1 MVHALEKI
9 HRLLKPDG
17 GLIDIHPPPDPA
29 SIEVRVGARTTLAGW
44 LNETDDFAPYEDA
57 DRALAQVVQSGRFTV
72 ERDGTIALITHAD
85 TSAELREYVAEEWEH
100 ARIDD
105 ITAGRVDE
113 LLSTPGRDKE
123 VILRETVRIARLK
136 PLHANLRSPISSC

>member
-9 HRLLKPDG
+9 HRLLKPG
-17 GLIDIHPPPDPA
+17 GRLIDIHPPPDPA

-44 LNETDDFAPYEDA
+44 LQETDDYSPYEDA
-57 DRALAQVVQSGRFTV
+57 DRALARVVQGGWFAV
-72 ERDGTIALITHAD
+72 EREGTIDLVTQAETI
-85 TSAELREYVAEEWEH
+85 AELREYVAEEWEH

-105 ITAGRVDE
+105 ITAGRADE

-123 VILRETVRIARLK
+123 VILRESVRIARLV
-136 PLHANLRSPISSC
+136 PIPKA